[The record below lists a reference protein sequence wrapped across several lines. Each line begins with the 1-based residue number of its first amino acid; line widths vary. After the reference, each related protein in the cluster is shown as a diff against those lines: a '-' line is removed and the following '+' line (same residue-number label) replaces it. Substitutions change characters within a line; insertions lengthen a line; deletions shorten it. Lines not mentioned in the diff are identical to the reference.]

1 MMKARQILLVI
12 LILMVVSFA
21 GVRIYH
27 SKDLVAQ
34 RAEEAITANDDNLKL
49 LGHYDSDL
57 EPLWIYGDDEGFV
70 VIELHRR
77 YWGYLRRLGYQ
88 ESQSGLKNKGTSIL
102 TQNQTLSDG
111 TSRYIFVGKVDL
123 SRVNTLKIQIG
134 QNEITPPIDQ
144 VTGYWFL
151 QLDPEE
157 IEGAE
162 EYQVETLYDDEVIDV
177 FLYEFKDI

>member
-1 MMKARQILLVI
+1 MMKARQIIVAI
-12 LILMVVSFA
+12 LILMVSSFA

-34 RAEEAITANDDNLKL
+34 RAEEAIMANDDNLKL

-88 ESQSGLKNKGTSIL
+88 ESQSGLKNKGASIL

-111 TSRYIFVGKVDL
+111 TSRYIFVGKVDID
-123 SRVNTLKIQIG
+123 RVNTIKIQIG
-134 QNEITPPIDQ
+134 QNEITPPIDP
-144 VTGYWFL
+144 TGYWFL
-151 QLDPEE
+151 QLDSEK

-162 EYQVETLYDDEVIDV
+162 EYQVEALYDDEVISTGRYD
-177 FLYEFKDI
+177 FDWDN